1 MLDSITLARKGY
13 SHTAGSRE
21 PITLRGRSFP
31 QGVISGEL
39 ARLASFSAPRQRI
52 KEILLKRDLGKVPT
66 SQEERILAYTHYA
79 AGEQAVRMKVGPD
92 TETGE

>member
-1 MLDSITLARKGY
+1 MLRK
-13 SHTAGSRE
+13 E
-21 PITLRGRSFP
+21 PSQEFDHL
-31 QGVISGEL
+31 QGFCKLQQLGN
-39 ARLASFSAPRQRI
+39 
-52 KEILLKRDLGKVPT
+52 DLT